1 MWHSL
6 LVLSDDKKL
15 VTSRIPE
22 DFTMESELDRV
33 GLDLELE
40 KMGLQEYLVNEGNI
54 NLLIFDIKNGS
65 QDDGIV
71 IAECKDAELSIE
83 LDESKMTATMQVV
96 GAYGGESLSGAI
108 LVRVISEKN
117 IVKGISKKALQKI
130 MLQSRILK
138 PGETYSHVI
147 AKGKPAVNGE
157 DTSFLPMVSD
167 VREQVRQPQELED
180 GTVDM
185 RDLGETIT
193 VEIDDPLMKRTPPT
207 LGEHGFT
214 LLGDILAPTPGND
227 IDFKVGKGTKVS
239 ADNYN
244 VLVATVAGMPWLE
257 SRGAFVDDTLCLKAV
272 DITTGHVKFKGSVI
286 INGDISPGMKVRATG
301 TITVGG
307 YIESADVQAHGD
319 VIALRGIIGHQVAD
333 GEDYSC
339 FVKAAGEIT
348 AKFAQFA
355 DVQAGRD
362 INLTLHSNHSFIKS
376 GKNVTVMDAT
386 AQHGLICGGEVR
398 AANSVTTVN
407 LGTTADTQT
416 VIFAFTDYRKHKKQ
430 IGRFKDIFKAEQ
442 EKTMEVVRS
451 ELSLSKLPKEEKTDE
466 MVANVAAMK
475 KSNNE
480 AIAKSMRQLKMK
492 EEDLNQLLK
501 NNTITVKNRI
511 FPRVTMQF
519 SEEVFMTKREY
530 GPTRINF
537 NEYEILLD
545 PILTT

>member
-6 LVLSDDKKL
+6 LLLSDDKEL

-40 KMGLQEYLVNEGNI
+40 KMGVQDYLINEGNI
-54 NLLIFDIKNGS
+54 NLFIFDLKNGS
-65 QDDGIV
+65 QDDGII
-71 IAECKDAELSIE
+71 IAERKDAEVSLELSE
-83 LDESKMTATMQVV
+83 DQMVATMQVV
-96 GAYGGESLSGAI
+96 GAYGGDALTGAK
-108 LVRVISEKN
+108 LVKVISEKK
-117 IVKGISKKALQKI
+117 IAKGISKKALQKVI
-130 MLQSRILK
+130 LQSRILK
-138 PGETYSHVI
+138 PGELYSHVI
-147 AKGKPAVNGE
+147 AKGQPAINGQ
-157 DTSFLPMVSD
+157 DATFLPMVSD

-193 VEIDDPLMKRTPPT
+193 VEIDDPLMKRQPPT
-207 LGEHGFT
+207 FGSHGFN
-214 LLGDILAPTPGND
+214 LMGDVLSPTPGED
-227 IDFKVGKGTKVS
+227 TDFKPGKGTKVS
-239 ADNYN
+239 SENPN

-286 INGDISPGMKVRATG
+286 INGDITPGMKVRATG

-319 VIALRGIIGHQVAD
+319 VIALRGIIGHQVAE
-333 GEDYSC
+333 GEEYSC

-348 AKFAQFA
+348 AKFAQFS

-362 INLTLHSNHSFIKS
+362 INLTLHSNHSYIKS

-386 AQHGLICGGEVR
+386 SEHGLICGGEVR

-407 LGTTADTQT
+407 LGTTADTET
-416 VIFAFTDYRKHKKQ
+416 LIFAFTDYRKHKKQ
-430 IGRFKDIFKAEQ
+430 IGRFKEIFKAAQ
-442 EKTMEVVRS
+442 EETMEVVRS
-451 ELSLSKLPKEEKTDE
+451 ELNLSKLPKEERSDE
-466 MVANVAAMK
+466 LVANVAEMK

-480 AIAKSMRQLKMK
+480 SIAKAMRQLKLK

-501 NNTITVKNRI
+501 KNTITVKNRI
-511 FPRVTMQF
+511 FPRVSMQF
-519 SEEVFMTKREY
+519 AEEVFMTKREY

-537 NEYEILLD
+537 NEYEIILD
-545 PILTT
+545 PIKTT